1 MATYINTSSAWF
13 YEKESQVL
21 FINEDTKKVGILTNA
36 PQYELDVKGAIYA
49 NTYCNLPAFALSNQI
64 YPVAVFGS
72 NTSVFGSNAAV
83 FGSNVSRDTSN
94 LLNTNFQFST
104 NKIHTSNILACS
116 NLQVY
121 TSNVFGTNKK
131 IDYNTWISG
140 GPVYQEDNTL
150 AIAGMTLGAIGILGL
165 AGQQLLKQN
174 GMGELLKNDVLD
186 KLGGGDAETEDSVP
200 DADDLTVHYNNITFS
215 PLFTKRGKTE
225 VGFNSNV
232 YISTK
237 AKLCGVFHDDL
248 LVYDEGKT
256 KRIVVGAETRT
267 VYDFSNNTL
276 YCDSVEANYDILTRE
291 VQSSNIITSNLTASS
306 NVLASNWVIASNVLA
321 SNLYVSSNI
330 ITSNL
335 TTSNL
340 TTSNLISTNGMKTG
354 NVTINSNGYFLNYQ
368 IPFDEY
374 QVINRFGRYMG
385 EIYLSQIV
393 DIEALNLNKFK
404 AGQIA
409 FDDYKTN
416 PVFEFNRTA
425 FDEIWE
431 F

>member
-13 YEKESQVL
+13 YEKESEVL

-104 NKIHTSNILACS
+104 NKILTSNLLACS
-116 NLQVY
+116 NLQVNS
-121 TSNVFGTNKK
+121 SNLLGTNKK

-150 AIAGMTLGAIGILGL
+150 AIAGMTLGAVGILGL

-186 KLGGGDAETEDSVP
+186 KLGGGNGETEDSVP

-232 YISTK
+232 YISSK
-237 AKLCGVFHDDL
+237 AKLCGIFHDDL
-248 LVYDEGKT
+248 LVYDSGKT

-276 YCDSVEANYDILTRE
+276 FCDSVEAVYDIFTSELQT
-291 VQSSNIITSNLTASS
+291 SNIITSNLTATS
-306 NVLASNWVIASNVLA
+306 NVIANHWLRTSNVLA

-340 TTSNLISTNGMKTG
+340 STSNLISTNGIKMG
-354 NVTINSNGYFLNYQ
+354 NVTVNSNGYFLNYQ
-368 IPFDEY
+368 VPFDEY
-374 QVINRFGRYMG
+374 QVINRFGQYRG
-385 EIYLSQIV
+385 DIYLSQIV
-393 DIEALNLNKFK
+393 DIDAIDLSRLKVGQFK
-404 AGQIA
+404 LDEFSFGTDTIA
-409 FDDYKTN
+409 SPFSSEWN
-416 PVFEFNRTA
+416 F
-425 FDEIWE
+425 
-431 F
+431 